1 MDGIDFFSCF
11 TNSVSLTPIN
21 RTISWW
27 RPSLVA
33 AQLEWDACFL
43 QRARVSPFA
52 SDGFCCMEQKPM
64 PWSTPTQMDG
74 FTLPRFSNRQG
85 WGVPLDEKE
94 SETRRANQWE
104 KILWEL
110 FGVSIG
116 NPTHSFLFKHIK
128 QETVD

>member
-1 MDGIDFFSCF
+1 
-11 TNSVSLTPIN
+11 
-21 RTISWW
+21 
-27 RPSLVA
+27 
-33 AQLEWDACFL
+33 
-43 QRARVSPFA
+43 
-52 SDGFCCMEQKPM
+52 M